1 MTLNCTTMQRG
12 QQGAVKCRRPYRV
25 RRAAAVLVIATLG
38 LSCVTLLAP
47 LTLYAENAMPGPL
60 KLDRPEISRFIFHP
74 RPTGRN
80 VPPANALDIDIA
92 VEDGIIIGCRLF
104 TADKE
109 APLILY
115 FHGNGETVPDYDDIG
130 PVYTGQ
136 NLNFLVADY
145 RGYGWSGGEPSAS
158 SMISDGRTVYRE
170 VRKWLAQNGF
180 SGKLFVMGRSLGSAN
195 AIDLAAAYNDDISGL
210 IIESGFAETIPLAQ
224 TLGIDL
230 AAMALTEEDCFNNIQ
245 KIQRVTKPTFILHGQ
260 RDTLIPLWQAEKLH
274 SFAGARSKE
283 LQVVPGADHNSLI
296 MVGGILYFE
305 TIRRFVDKVSG
316 TDDWRRRRKRF
327 NKGTD
332 Q

>member
-1 MTLNCTTMQRG
+1 MTTS
-12 QQGAVKCRRPYRV
+12 A
-25 RRAAAVLVIATLG
+25 
-38 LSCVTLLAP
+38 LL
-47 LTLYAENAMPGPL
+47 
-60 KLDRPEISRFIFHP
+60 
-74 RPTGRN
+74 
-80 VPPANALDIDIA
+80 
-92 VEDGIIIGCRLF
+92 
-104 TADKE
+104 
-109 APLILY
+109 
-115 FHGNGETVPDYDDIG
+115 
-130 PVYTGQ
+130 YTGQ

-158 SMISDGRTVYRE
+158 SMISDGRTVYHE
-170 VRKWLAQNGF
+170 VRKWLAQNEY

-210 IIESGFAETIPLAQ
+210 IIESGFAETIPLAL

-230 AAMALTEEDCFNNIQ
+230 ATMGLTEEDCFNNIP
-245 KIQRVTKPTFILHGQ
+245 KIQQVTKPTFILHGQ
-260 RDTLIPLWQAEKLH
+260 RDTLIPVWQAETLH

-316 TDDWRRRRKRF
+316 TDDWRRRRQQF
-327 NKGTD
+327 NEGND